1 MFCSN
6 DVRIKLTLMIQN
18 IIIYNYWLHASPDCF
33 LYPIRYD
40 IVNTYSIIPDG
51 VLKMSLI

>member
-18 IIIYNYWLHASPDCF
+18 IITYNELQLTDRWAFNSNNFQNSTKYE
-33 LYPIRYD
+33 
-40 IVNTYSIIPDG
+40 
-51 VLKMSLI
+51 